1 VRDPQPP
8 RRLSRD
14 ELGNLLD
21 QSHGRPM
28 GKQVDALGY

>member
-8 RRLSRD
+8 GRLPRD
-14 ELGNLLD
+14 EIGNLLD

-28 GKQVDALGY
+28 GEQVDALSY